1 MPTTAT
7 DPSRSEPN
15 SNAPPGAS
23 VAEHSSEP
31 GTGGRGI
38 AAAPI
43 DPWTYRSLAY
53 LLLAFPLA
61 ILYFTVAVTGVATT
75 LGLSVTLLGPIAF
88 VATLLVIV
96 ALAWLDG
103 AVTEGLLEADVSP
116 GFPETD
122 EGLLAFLREL
132 VLGRSTW
139 LGAIYLVWKTIL
151 GFLAFIGIV
160 VGLSLAASLT
170 VAPLYYGEHVVV
182 AGLYAIDSL
191 ERALVAA
198 IGGVAVG
205 YATLVLV
212 NLGGRVSAI
221 VAEGLLAAEE

>member
-1 MPTTAT
+1 MPTTAP
-7 DPSRSEPN
+7 DPSRSEPTP
-15 SNAPPGAS
+15 NAPPGTNS
-23 VAEHSSEP
+23 TGNSSEP

-53 LLLAFPLA
+53 LVLAFPLA
-61 ILYFTVAVTGVATT
+61 ILYFTVAVTGVSTT

-96 ALAWLDG
+96 ALAWLDA

-132 VLGRSTW
+132 VLGRATW

-151 GFLAFIGIV
+151 GVVAFVGIV
-160 VGLSLAASLT
+160 VALSLAASLT

-182 AGLYAIDSL
+182 AGWYAIDSL

-198 IGGVAVG
+198 VGGVAVG
-205 YATLVLV
+205 YLTLVLV
-212 NLGGRVSAI
+212 NLGGRLSAT
-221 VAEGLLAAEE
+221 VAEGLLAAGE